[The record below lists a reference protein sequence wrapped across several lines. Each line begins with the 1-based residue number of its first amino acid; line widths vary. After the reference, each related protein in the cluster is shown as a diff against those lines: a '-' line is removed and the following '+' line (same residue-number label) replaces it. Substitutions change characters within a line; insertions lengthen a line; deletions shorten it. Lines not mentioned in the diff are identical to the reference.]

1 MSIELPE
8 ATILAQQMNRELK
21 GKRAA
26 SFELKNAEKMQKLGM
41 FNRNRTDYER
51 LLGRTIESV
60 VSRGLVVCVKFDASE
75 NLLLAPEYG
84 GKILY
89 HPTTQTVPD
98 KFHFKLSFTDGSAF
112 SVALS
117 GFGGVQVLADASLN
131 SSYIY
136 RRDFSSVPS
145 PSDDAEFSFATFRHG
160 LDAQNANVKTALVG
174 KDALIVGLSNSAFQ
188 DVIFRASIHPKR
200 KASSLADVEKRSL
213 YDAVKA
219 LIDER
224 INSGGKNQFNDFYGK
239 PGGYH
244 PLMGSS
250 LEGKACKRCG
260 TTVQAVNLGGGV
272 VFFCP
277 HCQK

>member
-1 MSIELPE
+1 
-8 ATILAQQMNRELK
+8 MNRELK

-26 SFELKNAEKMQKLGM
+26 SLELKNAEKMQKLGM
-41 FNRNRTDYER
+41 FNRNRADYE
-51 LLGRTIESV
+51 LLIGRRIESV
-60 VSRGLVVCVKFDASE
+60 VSRGLVIRVKFGASE

-98 KFHFKLSFTDGSAF
+98 KFHFKMTFTDGSAF

-136 RRDFSSVPS
+136 RRDFSTVPS
-145 PSDDAEFSFATFRHG
+145 PSDGSEFTFATFGCG
-160 LDAQNANVKTALVG
+160 LAKQNSNIKTALVG
-174 KDALIVGLSNSAFQ
+174 KDALVVGLSNSAFQ
-188 DVIFRASIHPKR
+188 DVIFRAGIHPKR
-200 KASSLADVEKRSL
+200 KASSLADEEKRSI

-224 INSGGKNQFNDFYGK
+224 LSSGGKNQFIDFYGR
-239 PGGYH
+239 PGGYN
-244 PLMGSS
+244 PLMGSG
-250 LEGKACKRCG
+250 LKGKQCRRCG
-260 TTVQAVNLGGGV
+260 TAVQTVSLGGGLA
-272 VFFCP
+272 FFCP
-277 HCQK
+277 NCQK